1 MKTRT
6 VYKTWAVMRGERVFM
21 TFNERDLADKFA
33 RGNDALKVARIRH
46 VAEYVEAAA

>member
-21 TFNERDLADKFA
+21 TFGARDLAERFA
-33 RGNDALKVARIRH
+33 RGNDALKVAKIRH
-46 VAEYVEAAA
+46 VAEFVEVAA